1 MLSTDALVA
10 LVRESHDV
18 VTLSVSIDGRV
29 SDPVMRT
36 RWRTEMQNAL
46 DAVRGS
52 VPPLEREAFL
62 LCETRLEQVLSQF
75 DGAIGAPGFI
85 AFVTPDRVRF
95 AERVGTPMPT
105 AAFWSRGA
113 RVAPYVRALEHER
126 PVLAVIGG
134 SREVRLYQS
143 HLGTLE
149 RLEAVLARDVRGD
162 GEAPDRARTAS
173 DVGGHRNV
181 RGATGAD
188 DMRRVQEA
196 SVQRLVSD
204 TVERIVEHAGNS
216 GWVVLGGAKD
226 IVPRL
231 LTALPRGIAERTLV
245 HPGMRS
251 KATLADIRTAVDEG
265 GARLRQAREQRLV
278 SELVER
284 AHKNTRATVGLV
296 STRVAIELG
305 AVEELLVT
313 ASAWAEHPR
322 EVEQVISGTLLQG
335 GIVEHVEGAA
345 ARQLDAEAGGVGALL
360 RFAAPPQLMP
370 DRG

>member
-1 MLSTDALVA
+1 MLSSDALVA

-36 RWRTEMQNAL
+36 RWRTELQNAL
-46 DAVRGS
+46 DAARAG

-62 LCETRLEQVLSQF
+62 LCETRLEQVLSRF

-85 AFVTPDRVRF
+85 AFVTPDQVRF

-105 AAFWSRGA
+105 AVFWSRGA

-134 SREVRLYQS
+134 SREVRLYRS

-149 RLEAVLARDVRGD
+149 RLEAVVARDIRGD
-162 GEAPDRARTAS
+162 SEAADRARTAS
-173 DVGGHRNV
+173 DAGGHRNV

-196 SVQRLVSD
+196 SLQRLVAD
-204 TVERIVEHAGNS
+204 TVERITEHAGNS

-226 IVPRL
+226 VVPRL
-231 LTALPRGIAERTLV
+231 LAALPRAVAERTLV

-251 KATLADIRTAVDEG
+251 KATLAEIRTAVNDG

-284 AHKNTRATVGLV
+284 AHKNARATVGLIR
-296 STRVAIELG
+296 TRAAIELG

-313 ASAWAEHPR
+313 ATAWAEYPR
-322 EVEQVISGTLLQG
+322 EVEQVIAGTLMQG
-335 GIVEHVEGAA
+335 GAVEHVEGDA
-345 ARQLDAEAGGVGALL
+345 ARQLDSEAGGVGALL
-360 RFAAPPQLMP
+360 RFAAPSALMP